1 MARITIPDEY
11 QLGFAVL
18 RDLEE
23 NQVRELVAV
32 LEAERPT
39 RLRSG
44 LYSRVKSNVESI
56 ENSELDAALDT
67 LLSLFSLRDDL
78 GLSTHDLVS
87 TVADA
92 MDASEFDELAFPDA
106 ESRESFEAVLTEFFE
121 IDSFEVTAKAIG
133 LVYEQDHII
142 HGNPRILTDV
152 RPIFSSDPSDVS
164 VRGAMVTHTLKVEY
178 HEGNRVEELS
188 LALNGRQVERL
199 IEVFER
205 AKTKAEN
212 LEQLLRESD
221 FGYVESD

>member
-1 MARITIPDEY
+1 MARITIPNEY
-11 QLGFAVL
+11 QFGFTVL
-18 RDLEE
+18 RELEE
-23 NQVRELVAV
+23 NQVEELVAA
-32 LEAERPT
+32 LESERPT

-44 LYSRVKSNVESI
+44 FYSRVKSNVQSVEGP
-56 ENSELDAALDT
+56 ELDALLDA
-67 LLSLFSLRDDL
+67 LLSLFTLRDDL
-78 GLSTHDLVS
+78 GLSTEELVG

-92 MDASEFDELAFPDA
+92 MEASEFDELAFPDA
-106 ESRESFEAVLTEFFE
+106 ESRESFEAILTEFFE

-133 LVYEQDHII
+133 LVYEQDHIV

-152 RPIFSSDPSDVS
+152 RPIFSSDPSEVS

-188 LALNGRQVERL
+188 LALNARQLDRL

-205 AKTKAEN
+205 ARTKTEI
-212 LEQLLRESD
+212 LEQSLRGSD